1 MLDAFHG
8 VPTHADNEVFW
19 HKDGQAVAV
28 EYWSN
33 PIIVEN
39 ELVGVIATFVD
50 ISKRKITEN
59 ELYKLSQA
67 IEQNPNAVIITDLL
81 GNIEYVNTAFIKMT
95 GYELTEL
102 IGYNPRLLHS
112 GRTPAATYHDLW
124 NHLRQGENWK
134 GEFINRHK
142 DGSEYIQS
150 VHISPLYQSDGE
162 ISHYVSMQE
171 DITERKY
178 NEERIHY
185 LANFDLLT
193 GLPNRAQMADRFK
206 YILNVTKRNSG
217 SFAVMFLDLDHFK
230 NINDTLGHSY
240 GDELLNELAK
250 RLQAMLRE
258 EDMVSRMGGDEFIII
273 LPNIDINGA
282 EQVAQKLLN
291 GIIQPFFIE
300 RHELTV
306 SASIGIA
313 LYPVDGIDSE
323 TLSKNADTAMYRA
336 KQEGRNHYCFF
347 TEDMQVYSRR
357 HLQLTNALRHALE
370 NNELH
375 LVYQPQISLMD
386 ESIIGA
392 EVLLRWQNPEL
403 GSISPAEFIPIAED
417 SGLIV
422 SIGEWVLSTAVKQV
436 KVWIDQGFSQLIIA
450 VNLSAVQFRQPGL
463 ASMVTRILEETH
475 LPAEHLELELTE
487 GAAMYDPQSAIVIMN
502 DLHTRGIRMSIDD
515 FGTGYSSLSYLKKF
529 KVYKLKIDQ
538 SFVRDITT
546 DSEDKA
552 IVNAIINMANSLGL
566 QTIAEGVETKE
577 QLECLTKQGCN
588 EVQGYYY
595 SKPLDAEAFQLFLE
609 TK

>member
-1 MLDAFHG
+1 
-8 VPTHADNEVFW
+8 
-19 HKDGQAVAV
+19 
-28 EYWSN
+28 
-33 PIIVEN
+33 
-39 ELVGVIATFVD
+39 
-50 ISKRKITEN
+50 
-59 ELYKLSQA
+59 
-67 IEQNPNAVIITDLL
+67 
-81 GNIEYVNTAFIKMT
+81 
-95 GYELTEL
+95 
-102 IGYNPRLLHS
+102 
-112 GRTPAATYHDLW
+112 
-124 NHLRQGENWK
+124 
-134 GEFINRHK
+134 
-142 DGSEYIQS
+142 
-150 VHISPLYQSDGE
+150 
-162 ISHYVSMQE
+162 
-171 DITERKY
+171 
-178 NEERIHY
+178 
-185 LANFDLLT
+185 
-193 GLPNRAQMADRFK
+193 
-206 YILNVTKRNSG
+206 
-217 SFAVMFLDLDHFK
+217 
-230 NINDTLGHSY
+230 
-240 GDELLNELAK
+240 DELLNELAK